1 MYKRYLMIFTVL
13 FAVICTSLFSMAFE
27 IGGGYRFAPSSFT
40 QHGWNI
46 DLGIFND
53 FNDILEFDVTYHPQF
68 SFDEKGES
76 SATPTNHWN
85 FDLDAMIPLL
95 GRIDGRD
102 GYRFGIYSTFEYG
115 NFYSGKTTSDATQG
129 TDLDN
134 YNAWENSN
142 YWFAA
147 GIYGQ
152 YHLDPWLFELSLGLP
167 IIYNP
172 TNMPFM
178 DRVLGSAEFKARYF
192 VQSGFREFK
201 DHLTVE
207 IQVSTRKIGISV
219 CLIEPF

>member
-1 MYKRYLMIFTVL
+1 MKKTVFLTCIAFVIFSS
-13 FAVICTSLFSMAFE
+13 FCFSMAFE
-27 IGGGYRFAPSSFT
+27 IGGGYRFAPSSFA
-40 QHGWNI
+40 QHGWNV

-53 FNDILEFDVTYHPQF
+53 FNDIIEFDITYHPQF
-68 SFDEKGES
+68 SYDESGES

-85 FDLDAMIPLL
+85 FDFDAMVPLL
-95 GRIDGRD
+95 GRQDGRT

-115 NFYSGKTTSDATQG
+115 NFYSGKMTSDATSG
-129 TDLDN
+129 TDFANFDV
-134 YNAWENSN
+134 WKNSS

-172 TNMPFM
+172 ANMQFM

-192 VQSGFREFK
+192 VQSGIKEFK